1 MPPLST
7 KIHKTLGRRGDSQVV
22 IMLAFYSKDP
32 RSNHTKVNNFS
43 AKKVDEKNEN
53 KHKEAGVGALKS
65 TLHQTWKR
73 SSTEIA
79 IINVYSIFS
88 YL

>member
-32 RSNHTKVNNFS
+32 RSNPTKVNNFS
-43 AKKVDEKNEN
+43 AKKVVEKFQN

-65 TLHQTWKR
+65 SLHQTLKR
-73 SSTEIA
+73 SIAEITS
-79 IINVYSIFS
+79 INVYSIF
-88 YL
+88 